1 MLIDFSKL
9 EEQIIPHMRGG
20 EKEFAVKSYT
30 DGKCKTMYGRLI
42 PGASIGLHTHETNC
56 EVIYVMEGSGKV
68 LDKGEY
74 ISISAGQ
81 AQYCPK
87 GDDHALVNDGDVDL
101 VYFAAIIEQ

>member
-1 MLIDFSKL
+1 MLIDFKYTDASVV
-9 EEQIIPHMRGG
+9 PHMRGG
-20 EKEFAVKSYT
+20 EKDALVKSWN
-30 DGKCKTMYGRLI
+30 DGAAKIMHIRLI
-42 PGASIGLHTHETNC
+42 PGASVGLHTHETNC
-56 EVIYVMEGSGKV
+56 EVIYVLEGSGKV

-74 ISISAGQ
+74 VSISAGQ